1 MSEQEEV
8 TVTSIDAVNMAAD
21 GDVNGFKSTINDLL
35 MDKVRDAVDVK
46 RFDVQASFM
55 SQDEP
60 EEVETTT
67 EE

>member
-8 TVTSIDAVNMAAD
+8 TVTSLDAVNLAAD
-21 GDVNGFKSTINDLL
+21 GDVNGFKSAINDLL

-46 RFDVQASFM
+46 RYDVQANFM

>member
-8 TVTSIDAVNMAAD
+8 TVTSLDAVNMAAS
-21 GDVNGFKSTINDLL
+21 GDVNGFKSAINDLL
-35 MDKVRDAVDVK
+35 MDKVRDAVDLK
-46 RFDVQASFM
+46 RFDVQANFM
-55 SQDEP
+55 SQDET

>member
-1 MSEQEEV
+1 MSDQEEV
-8 TVTSIDAVNMAAD
+8 TITSLDAVNLAAD
-21 GDVNGFKSTINDLL
+21 GDVNGFKSAINDLL

-46 RFDVQASFM
+46 RYDVQANFM

>member
-1 MSEQEEV
+1 MSDKEEV
-8 TVTSIDAVNMAAD
+8 AVTSLDAVSMAAD
-21 GDVNGFKSTINDLL
+21 GDVNGFKSVINDLL

-46 RFDVQASFM
+46 RFDVQTSFM

-60 EEVETTT
+60 EQVETTT

>member
-21 GDVNGFKSTINDLL
+21 GDVNGFKSAINDLL

-46 RFDVQASFM
+46 RFDVQANFM

>member
-1 MSEQEEV
+1 MSDKEEV
-8 TVTSIDAVNMAAD
+8 TVTSLDAVSMAAD
-21 GDVNGFKSTINDLL
+21 GDVNGFKSVINDLL

-46 RFDVQASFM
+46 RFDVQTSFM

-60 EEVETTT
+60 EQVETTT

>member
-8 TVTSIDAVNMAAD
+8 TVTSLDAVNMAAS
-21 GDVNGFKSTINDLL
+21 GDVNGFKSAINDLL
-35 MDKVRDAVDVK
+35 MDKVRDAVDLK
-46 RFDVQASFM
+46 RFDVQANFM

>member
-1 MSEQEEV
+1 MSDQEEV

-21 GDVNGFKSTINDLL
+21 GDVNGFKNAINDLL

-46 RFDVQASFM
+46 RYDVQSNFM

>member
-1 MSEQEEV
+1 MSDQEEV
-8 TVTSIDAVNMAAD
+8 TVTSLDAVNLAAD
-21 GDVNGFKSTINDLL
+21 GDVNGFKSAINDLL

-46 RFDVQASFM
+46 RYDVQANFM